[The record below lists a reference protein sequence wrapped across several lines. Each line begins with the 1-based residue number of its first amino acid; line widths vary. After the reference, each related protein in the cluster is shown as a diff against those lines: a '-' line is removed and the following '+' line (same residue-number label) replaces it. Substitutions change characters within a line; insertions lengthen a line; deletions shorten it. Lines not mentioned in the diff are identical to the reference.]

1 MFNVA
6 IFLIIIFF
14 SQTSVSNN
22 LNSCGF
28 FTEKYN
34 SSYKLPNKLLTS
46 ISLVESGLKR
56 NNKLSSW
63 PWTLNVNGKSMYFDN
78 KEDTIEH
85 LKKSL
90 KMNKNIDIG
99 CMQINYKYHGKNF
112 KNLDDIISPNKNV
125 KYAASFL
132 RKLFKKHKSWN
143 EAISRYHSSKPKR
156 KKRYLI
162 KVQSFWNDLRQ
173 KKIKI
178 HKEITQNFDER
189 KIEYFRN
196 LLKQEKLK
204 I

>member
-1 MFNVA
+1 MFNVVT
-6 IFLIIIFF
+6 FLLIIFF
-14 SQTSVSNN
+14 SQTSLSNN
-22 LNSCGF
+22 SKSCGF

-34 SSYKLPNKLLTS
+34 SSYKLPKKLLTS
-46 ISLVESGLKR
+46 ISLVESGIKR

-112 KNLDDIISPNKNV
+112 KTLEDMINPNKNV
-125 KYAASFL
+125 RYAASFL

-156 KKRYLI
+156 KKRYLV

-173 KKIKI
+173 RKIKI
-178 HKEITQNFDER
+178 DKEITQNFDER
-189 KIEYFRN
+189 KVEYFRN
-196 LLKQEKLK
+196 LLQEEKLK

>member
-6 IFLIIIFF
+6 IFLVIIFF
-14 SQTSVSNN
+14 SQTSASTN
-22 LNSCGF
+22 LKSCGF

-56 NNKLSSW
+56 NDKLSSW
-63 PWTLNVNGKSMYFDN
+63 PWTLNVNGKSMYFEN
-78 KEDTIEH
+78 KEDTIKH

-90 KMNKNIDIG
+90 KTNKNIDIG

-112 KNLDDIISPNKNV
+112 ETLEDIINPNKNV

-173 KKIKI
+173 RKIKI
-178 HKEITQNFDER
+178 DKEITQNFDER

>member
-1 MFNVA
+1 MFNAA
-6 IFLIIIFF
+6 IFIVVILF

-22 LNSCGF
+22 LESCGF
-28 FTEKYN
+28 FTKKYN

-78 KEDTIEH
+78 KEEAIEH

-90 KMNKNIDIG
+90 KINKNIDIG
-99 CMQINYKYHGKNF
+99 CMQINYQYHGKNF
-112 KNLDDIISPNKNV
+112 RTLEDIIDPNKNV

-156 KKRYLI
+156 KKRYLA

-173 KKIKI
+173 RKIKI
-178 HKEITQNFDER
+178 DEEITQNFEER

-196 LLKQEKLK
+196 LLKEEKLK